1 MQVSPYCSQATISEH
16 DAHVANQMLLL
27 LTFIIVQY
35 TMPTYIVDSLISNA
49 LNDDGRFTPTAPCEN
64 IELQLQSLRVTKSP
78 PNGNGKTSYL
88 QSIHRLLS
96 SGHRVAASDS
106 GYEVESSA
114 RAEEFKRF

>member
-27 LTFIIVQY
+27 LTFIIIQYY

-64 IELQLQSLRVTKSP
+64 IELQPQSLRVTKSP
-78 PNGNGKTSYL
+78 LTETEKQVIFNQYIVYCLRAIKL
-88 QSIHRLLS
+88 LHRIQ
-96 SGHRVAASDS
+96 VTKWEAAL
-106 GYEVESSA
+106 
-114 RAEEFKRF
+114 AEESKRF